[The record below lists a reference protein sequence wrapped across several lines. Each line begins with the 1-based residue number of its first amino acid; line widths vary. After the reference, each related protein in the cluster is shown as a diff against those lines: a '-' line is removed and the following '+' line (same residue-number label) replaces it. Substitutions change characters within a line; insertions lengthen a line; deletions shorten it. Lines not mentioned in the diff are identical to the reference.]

1 MSLHSFQQFRDIV
14 DRKLASKKASC
25 LNANAFGD
33 SFSVSLLVRLL
44 AQVAD
49 QTRSSLQVCLVL
61 AGSRMEKRRGR
72 WRRRRFWRCS

>member
-49 QTRSSLQVCLVL
+49 QTRSSL
-61 AGSRMEKRRGR
+61 
-72 WRRRRFWRCS
+72 